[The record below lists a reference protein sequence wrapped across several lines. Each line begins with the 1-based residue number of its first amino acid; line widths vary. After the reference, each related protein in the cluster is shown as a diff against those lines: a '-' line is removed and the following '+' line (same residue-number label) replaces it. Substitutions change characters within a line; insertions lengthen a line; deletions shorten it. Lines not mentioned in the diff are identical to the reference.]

1 MFDSIS
7 SAISSLGNMFW
18 KFFELKTVENQN
30 LPTTEIIDDKRD
42 FKKAL
47 NAAEKIINLV
57 QKYKSEMT
65 FADRL
70 RFSHLSESFFKHNWE
85 WNMEKFVEYA
95 PILIVLIMFLVQ
107 QKVFVTP
114 EELEALKSILIE
126 YISEHYVSDKT
137 YRENHRNLQEQLSLI
152 HQDINDV
159 KNLLI
164 QKKDN

>member
-1 MFDSIS
+1 
-7 SAISSLGNMFW
+7 
-18 KFFELKTVENQN
+18 
-30 LPTTEIIDDKRD
+30 
-42 FKKAL
+42 
-47 NAAEKIINLV
+47 
-57 QKYKSEMT
+57 
-65 FADRL
+65 
-70 RFSHLSESFFKHNWE
+70 
-85 WNMEKFVEYA
+85 MEKFVEYA
-95 PILIVLIMFLVQ
+95 PILIVLIIFLVQ

-114 EELEALKSILIE
+114 EELESLKSILIE

>member
-1 MFDSIS
+1 
-7 SAISSLGNMFW
+7 
-18 KFFELKTVENQN
+18 
-30 LPTTEIIDDKRD
+30 
-42 FKKAL
+42 
-47 NAAEKIINLV
+47 
-57 QKYKSEMT
+57 
-65 FADRL
+65 
-70 RFSHLSESFFKHNWE
+70 
-85 WNMEKFVEYA
+85 MEKFVEYA

-114 EELEALKSILIE
+114 EELESLKSILIE

-152 HQDINDV
+152 HRDINDV